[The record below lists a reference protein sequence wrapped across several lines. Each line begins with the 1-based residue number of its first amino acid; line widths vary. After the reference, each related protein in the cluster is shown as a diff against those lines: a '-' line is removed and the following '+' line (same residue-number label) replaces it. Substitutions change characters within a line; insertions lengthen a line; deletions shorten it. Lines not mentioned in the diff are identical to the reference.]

1 MRKNKKIIILLSGIL
16 AFQFFA
22 PKTRAHAKGLI
33 INYDITEGVNIRES
47 GSSSNNSKIIGGI
60 DYPDVYEIKEED
72 NDWYKI
78 DFKDKEGYVGKSW
91 FYVLDDVKTL
101 DKGKIYEKADEKSKE
116 VSDFKKDEKLILV
129 NFADKDFIKVKKG
142 DKTGFIKID
151 KSDLSKK
158 DSKNLD
164 KIKDKY
170 KKIYYSIKR
179 YMDYLDRN
187 NLSLYP
193 VDEKNKEVQGEIN
206 RIYQEND
213 SNNQAYDDSGNE
225 VEYVYYAVDGDDI
238 GSKAYNF
245 ATNFIGNPYVWG
257 GTSLT
262 NGVDCSG
269 FTQQVYGK
277 FGIGLPHFAQS
288 QADYGKTVNLG
299 EEKAGDLV
307 FFGTSMSNITHVAIA
322 DGQGGIVHAANPRDG
337 IITSGIGNPIIIKRL
352 IED

>member
-1 MRKNKKIIILLSGIL
+1 MRKNKKIIILLSGII

-22 PKTRAHAKGLI
+22 PKKVSKAKGIL
-33 INYDITEGVNIRES
+33 INYDITEGVNVTDKPS
-47 GSSSNNSKIIGGI
+47 GEKGMKFVGGI
-60 DYPDVYEIKEED
+60 DYPDVYEIKGEKKDCFEIEFEGKKAYTEKA
-72 NDWYKI
+72 WYH
-78 DFKDKEGYVGKSW
+78 
-91 FYVLDDVKTL
+91 VLDDIKAIN
-101 DKGKIYEKADEKSKE
+101 KGKIYEKADEKSKE
-116 VSDFKKDEKLILV
+116 VADFKKDEKVILV
-129 NFADKDFIKVKKG
+129 NFSDNDFVKIKKG
-142 DKTGFIKID
+142 DKTGFAKID
-151 KSDLSKK
+151 NFDISKK
-158 DSKNLD
+158 DSKDLD

-170 KKIYYSIKR
+170 KKIYESIKR

-193 VDEKNKEVQGEIN
+193 VDEKNTEVQNEIT
-206 RIYQEND
+206 RIYPENSTED
-213 SNNQAYDDSGNE
+213 NQNDQSEE
-225 VEYVYYAVDGDDI
+225 VEYVYYTVDGDDI

-288 QADYGKTVNLG
+288 QADYGKTINLG

-307 FFGTSMSNITHVAIA
+307 FFGTSLSNITHVAIA

-352 IED
+352 IEE

>member
-1 MRKNKKIIILLSGIL
+1 MRKNKKILIFLSGII
-16 AFQFFA
+16 AFQFLA
-22 PKTRAHAKGLI
+22 PKSESKAKALL
-33 INYDITEGVNIRES
+33 INYDITEGVNVTDKPS
-47 GSSSNNSKIIGGI
+47 GEKGMKFVGGI
-60 DYPDVYEIKEED
+60 DYPDIYEIKGEKKDCFEIEFEGKKAYTEKA
-72 NDWYKI
+72 WYH
-78 DFKDKEGYVGKSW
+78 
-91 FYVLDDVKTL
+91 VLDDIKAIN
-101 DKGKIYEKADEKSKE
+101 KGKIYEKADEKSKE
-116 VSDFKKDEKLILV
+116 VADFKKDEKVILV
-129 NFADKDFIKVKKG
+129 NFSGNDFVKVKKG
-142 DKTGFIKID
+142 DKIGFAKID
-151 KSDLSKK
+151 NFDISTK
-158 DSKNLD
+158 DSKDLD

-170 KKIYYSIKR
+170 KKIYESIKR

-193 VDEKNKEVQGEIN
+193 VDEKNKDVQDDITRIYPENNTEDNQNDQGE
-206 RIYQEND
+206 
-213 SNNQAYDDSGNE
+213 E
-225 VEYVYYAVDGDDI
+225 VEYVYYTVDGDDI

-288 QADYGKTVNLG
+288 QADYGKTINLG

-307 FFGTSMSNITHVAIA
+307 FFGTSLSNITHVAIA

-352 IED
+352 IEE

>member
-1 MRKNKKIIILLSGIL
+1 M
-16 AFQFFA
+16 
-22 PKTRAHAKGLI
+22 
-33 INYDITEGVNIRES
+33 
-47 GSSSNNSKIIGGI
+47 
-60 DYPDVYEIKEED
+60 
-72 NDWYKI
+72 
-78 DFKDKEGYVGKSW
+78 
-91 FYVLDDVKTL
+91 
-101 DKGKIYEKADEKSKE
+101 
-116 VSDFKKDEKLILV
+116 
-129 NFADKDFIKVKKG
+129 
-142 DKTGFIKID
+142 
-151 KSDLSKK
+151 
-158 DSKNLD
+158 D

-170 KKIYYSIKR
+170 KKIYESIKR

-193 VDEKNKEVQGEIN
+193 VDEKNTEVQNEIT
-206 RIYQEND
+206 RIYPENSTED
-213 SNNQAYDDSGNE
+213 NQNDQSEE
-225 VEYVYYAVDGDDI
+225 VEYVYYTVDGDDI

-288 QADYGKTVNLG
+288 QADYGKTINLG

-307 FFGTSMSNITHVAIA
+307 FFGTSLSNITHVAIA

-352 IED
+352 IEE

>member
-1 MRKNKKIIILLSGIL
+1 MRKNKKILIFLSGII

-22 PKTRAHAKGLI
+22 PKSESKAKALL
-33 INYDITEGVNIRES
+33 INYDITEGVNVTDKPS
-47 GSSSNNSKIIGGI
+47 GEKGMKFVGGI
-60 DYPDVYEIKEED
+60 DYPDVYEIKGEK
-72 NDWYKI
+72 NDCFEIEFEGKKAYTEKAWYH
-78 DFKDKEGYVGKSW
+78 
-91 FYVLDDVKTL
+91 VLDDIKAIN
-101 DKGKIYEKADEKSKE
+101 KGKIYEKADEKSKE
-116 VSDFKKDEKLILV
+116 IADFKKDEKVILV
-129 NFADKDFIKVKKG
+129 NFSDNDFVKIKKG
-142 DKTGFIKID
+142 DKTGFAKID
-151 KSDLSKK
+151 NFDISKK
-158 DSKNLD
+158 DSKDLD

-170 KKIYYSIKR
+170 KKIYESIKR

-193 VDEKNKEVQGEIN
+193 VDEKNTEVQNEIT
-206 RIYQEND
+206 RIYPENNTED
-213 SNNQAYDDSGNE
+213 NQNDQSEE
-225 VEYVYYAVDGDDI
+225 VEYVYYTVDGDDI

-288 QADYGKTVNLG
+288 QADYGKTINLG

-307 FFGTSMSNITHVAIA
+307 FFGTSLSNITHVAIA

-352 IED
+352 IEE